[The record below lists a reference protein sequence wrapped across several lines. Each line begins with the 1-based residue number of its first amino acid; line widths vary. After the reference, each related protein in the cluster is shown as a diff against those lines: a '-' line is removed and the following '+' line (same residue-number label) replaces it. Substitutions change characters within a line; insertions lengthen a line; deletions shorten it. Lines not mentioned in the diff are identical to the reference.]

1 MKFLALSVI
10 LALAVS
16 LSGALSVDQ
25 GLHQEWELF
34 KNTHSKVYSESEDA
48 FRMKVFLDNREKVLH
63 QPALTGGLRELL
75 HPSRIRN
82 SADPA
87 GLSLLLVH
95 WKDNISVK
103 PAHWCL

>member
-48 FRMKVFLDNREKVLH
+48 FRMKVFLDNREKVLSH
-63 QPALTGGLRELL
+63 NARFANGEVTFELGMNKFGDLVGGL
-75 HPSRIRN
+75 
-82 SADPA
+82 
-87 GLSLLLVH
+87 GFFF
-95 WKDNISVK
+95 SVR
-103 PAHWCL
+103 

>member
-34 KNTHSKVYSESEDA
+34 KVNQCEPNASFCYERDFFFHRTLTAKSTLSQ
-48 FRMKVFLDNREKVLH
+48 RM
-63 QPALTGGLRELL
+63 
-75 HPSRIRN
+75 PS
-82 SADPA
+82 A
-87 GLSLLLVH
+87 
-95 WKDNISVK
+95 
-103 PAHWCL
+103 